1 MCDNTRFV
9 KLEQN
14 PANPFDRRST
24 AELQHSA
31 VSAWLLTER
40 EKQVSFEIS
49 HHTKTERKPG
59 VILCKI
65 TPGFRSITIRRI
77 RPV

>member
-1 MCDNTRFV
+1 MCDNTCFV

-14 PANPFDRRST
+14 PANPFDRRSA

-40 EKQVSFEIS
+40 EKQVSFGIS

-65 TPGFRSITIRRI
+65 TPAVPANTLP
-77 RPV
+77 RPRPR